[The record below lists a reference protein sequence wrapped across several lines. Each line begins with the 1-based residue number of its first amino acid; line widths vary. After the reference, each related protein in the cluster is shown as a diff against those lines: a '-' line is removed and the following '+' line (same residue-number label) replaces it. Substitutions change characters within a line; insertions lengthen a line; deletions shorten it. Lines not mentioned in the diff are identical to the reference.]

1 MPRFDWQLYV
11 PVRASRGG
19 IFGNKHMMVS
29 GRTTVSD
36 VANRAAMMFDG
47 DEGRAKWFVRA
58 LSIDLQKIGVRYK
71 HDMALEDQ
79 FEDTMKVAFFYAR
92 R

>member
-1 MPRFDWQLYV
+1 
-11 PVRASRGG
+11 
-19 IFGNKHMMVS
+19 MMVS

-92 R
+92 RGRFAKSFARWRKRQA

>member
-1 MPRFDWQLYV
+1 
-11 PVRASRGG
+11 
-19 IFGNKHMMVS
+19 MMVS

-79 FEDTMKVAFFYAR
+79 FEDTMKVAFLAPSLRLTGVECTWFSVLK
-92 R
+92 